1 MKTLEELVAQN
12 ERDKHAL
19 DLIKL
24 YLDYIGNYNDI
35 QNRLVEAGEPVDSKA
50 FRLMDEQKDAFENLW
65 LSVVDGINHKGLS
78 TDVWLWFF
86 KLRHDVKFNS

>member
-1 MKTLEELVAQN
+1 MQTLEELIDRN

-24 YLDYIGNYNDI
+24 YLDYIGNYNEI
-35 QNRLVEAGEPVDSKA
+35 QNRLVEEGVPVDSKP
-50 FRLMDEQKDAFENLW
+50 FRLMDEQKDAFKNLW
-65 LSVVDGINHKGLS
+65 LSVAEKVSMKELS
-78 TDVWLWFF
+78 TDVWYRFF